1 MSNASQKTRKL
12 VILALFTAIIVLFS
26 FTPLGYIPL
35 GFMRATTIHIPVII
49 GAILMGPA
57 AGAFLG
63 GVFGLTSFI
72 NNTFNPIIT
81 SFVFTPVYSL
91 GDYQGNFWSLVI
103 CFVPRILVGLLAG
116 LAFRWFEKHRVNR
129 TVSYTISG
137 LLGSFVNT
145 FLVMGG
151 IYVFFGDSYAA
162 AKDVASDAIFGV
174 IMGVVGVNGTI
185 EAVIAA
191 VLTTALCIPLMSVS
205 KKLGFTPTR

>member
-1 MSNASQKTRKL
+1 M
-12 VILALFTAIIVLFS
+12 ILALFTAIIVLFS

-35 GFMRATTIHIPVII
+35 IHARDDHPYPGHHWRNPVSRR
-49 GAILMGPA
+49 P
-57 AGAFLG
+57 AFLG

-91 GDYQGNFWSLVI
+91 GEYQGNFWSLVI

-116 LAFRWFEKHRVNR
+116 FVFRWFEKRKVNR

-137 LLGSFVNT
+137 LIGSFVNT

-185 EAVIAA
+185 EAIIAA
-191 VLTTALCIPLMSVS
+191 VLTTALCIPLLSVS

>member
-91 GDYQGNFWSLVI
+91 GEYQGNFWSLVI

-116 LAFRWFEKHRVNR
+116 FAFRWFEKRKVNR

-137 LLGSFVNT
+137 LIGSFVNT

-185 EAVIAA
+185 EAIIAA
-191 VLTTALCIPLMSVS
+191 VLTTALCIPLLSVS
-205 KKLGFTPTR
+205 KKSGFTPTR